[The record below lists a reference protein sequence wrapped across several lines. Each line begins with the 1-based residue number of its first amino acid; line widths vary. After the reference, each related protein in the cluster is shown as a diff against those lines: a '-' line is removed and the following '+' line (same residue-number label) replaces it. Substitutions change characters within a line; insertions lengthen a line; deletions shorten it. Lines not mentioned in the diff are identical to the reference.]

1 MGDRVYVWWWIRWY
15 NLWYTDWKQNSYVW
29 VLLRVPKMCISSLS
43 KKFSGFS
50 FLFFFNINELKFIL
64 RIVLSMFFRIWWT
77 PPQINQEDTVKCQ
90 PKSTSRFSFLPI
102 KDLLLQE
109 LFSHPKQLENKTQCK
124 KQWFSE
130 DRQRSVT
137 PERRE
142 RNELCLM
149 TATVYAWGSL

>member
-1 MGDRVYVWWWIRWY
+1 MCGGELGGTISDIRTENKRPMCGYCSEFQKRVF
-15 NLWYTDWKQNSYVW
+15 
-29 VLLRVPKMCISSLS
+29 SSLS
-43 KKFSGFS
+43 KKFSRFS
-50 FLFFFNINELKFIL
+50 FFFNINELKFIL

-77 PPQINQEDTVKCQ
+77 PLQINQEDTVKCQ
-90 PKSTSRFSFLPI
+90 QKSTSRFSFLPI
-102 KDLLLQE
+102 KDWLLQE
-109 LFSHPKQLENKTQCK
+109 LFSHPKQLENQTQSK

-130 DRQRSVT
+130 DRQTSVT

>member
-1 MGDRVYVWWWIRWY
+1 
-15 NLWYTDWKQNSYVW
+15 
-29 VLLRVPKMCISSLS
+29 MCGGELGGTISDIQTENKIPMCGYYSEFQKHVFSSLS
-43 KKFSGFS
+43 RKFSIFS
-50 FLFFFNINELKFIL
+50 FLFFFLNINELKFIL

-77 PPQINQEDTVKCQ
+77 PPQINQEDTVKCWQ
-90 PKSTSRFSFLPI
+90 KSTSRFSFLPI

-109 LFSHPKQLENKTQCK
+109 LFSHPKQLENKTECK
-124 KQWFSE
+124 IQWFSE

-149 TATVYAWGSL
+149 IATVYAWGSL